1 MQILMEIVF
10 YHDERAVDQ
19 TLKCLGTDYVE
30 LMLLHQPAGDFI
42 SGYRILEKGV
52 KEGKIL
58 AIGVSNFNQSQIR
71 KICAN
76 F

>member
-1 MQILMEIVF
+1 MNVLQIIKEIVF

-19 TLKCLGTDYVE
+19 TLKRLGTDYVD

-52 KEGKIL
+52 KEGKNPRYRR
-58 AIGVSNFNQSQIR
+58 V
-71 KICAN
+71 
-76 F
+76 